1 MDFDTYQNEAI
12 RTASNEGDKV
22 AIFALGL
29 CGEAGEVADLIKKH
43 KGHGHDL
50 DKAKITKELG
60 DVLWYIATLAD
71 QLGINLGVIAQVNVI
86 KLRAR
91 YPNGFNV
98 ADSKVKRDEIPSPTP
113 TAPTATFSVRSG
125 IPRGPDLDGLAR
137 REAGDMRAGS
147 YAIETWPK
155 PHAGSPVGVD
165 ANGSPVDRDVL
176 TRDDQ
181 GREFFNGKPLT
192 CNECKADDC
201 SYRGDAYNTEGDC
214 LEEK

>member
-50 DKAKITKELG
+50 DKSKVTKELG

-71 QLGINLGVIAQVNVI
+71 RLGISLDVIAQTNVA

-91 YPNGFNV
+91 YPAGFSV
-98 ADSKVKRDEIPSPTP
+98 EASKAKRDEIPNPTP
-113 TAPTATFSVRSG
+113 TAPTAIFSVRTG
-125 IPRGPDLDGLAR
+125 LEGLAH
-137 REAGDMRAGS
+137 REAGGLEACS
-147 YAIETWPK
+147 YALETWPK
-155 PHAGSPVGVD
+155 PHAGSPTVEALEEEYASAARNHYADEGFD
-165 ANGSPVDRDVL
+165 ANGAPV
-176 TRDDQ
+176 
-181 GREFFNGKPLT
+181 E
-192 CNECKADDC
+192 
-201 SYRGDAYNTEGDC
+201 
-214 LEEK
+214 